1 MCRVILGEFCSKWV
15 KASSIQFCWVHRA
28 FGSVLNF
35 VSNSIDFKKFLLF
48 FDLRSS
54 QSFFPRLSFMCG
66 LLAEGE
72 WWCVQTHKHTHKYM
86 HTYTSY
92 LLIKGFK
99 LTGEKA
105 RLRWKYQFLKYLA
118 LISDWYTV
126 LYIVLLKFTFV
137 TGITNTAF
145 SSMGANS
152 SPDLSCNLWDHC
164 WSLRNQQCC
173 SLIAGGPLESSSQ
186 SSPWN
191 SQEGQ
196 EPPPNASFSVD
207 LGPY

>member
-28 FGSVLNF
+28 FGSVPNF

-137 TGITNTAF
+137 TGSQILHLAPWVQTVHQTCLAT
-145 SSMGANS
+145 
-152 SPDLSCNLWDHC
+152 CEI
-164 WSLRNQQCC
+164 
-173 SLIAGGPLESSSQ
+173 IAGASETSSVVLLLQ
-186 SSPWN
+186 VAHLNP
-191 SQEGQ
+191 QVR
-196 EPPPNASFSVD
+196 AA
-207 LGPY
+207 LGTARKARSHHQMLHFQWT